1 MSNQQKR
8 QTLDTIEQADL
19 LLISMKGQMDM
30 AQERAERSTQPIEF
44 NDVLHMAIIM
54 KTLIDSVRACL
65 DEAAQCIVQATETA

>member
-19 LLISMKGQMDM
+19 LLVSMKGQMDM

-44 NDVLHMAIIM
+44 NDGLHMAIIM

-65 DEAAQCIVQATETA
+65 DEAAQKIMQASEA

>member
-19 LLISMKGQMDM
+19 LLVSMKGQMEI
-30 AQERAERSTQPIEF
+30 AQERAERSSQPIEY
-44 NDVLHMAIIM
+44 NDGLHLAIMM

-65 DEAAQCIVQATETA
+65 DEAAQKIMQAAET